1 MMRTVWPASYEI
13 DSTSEP
19 KPSSMSSKFSGHR
32 MTILL
37 FLSLVFIF
45 GIAMPWLGLK
55 SGSEPVVALPLDN
68 SVETVIFESDELQ
81 LEGWWM
87 PAENPRATL
96 LFVHGAGSSRVSPFF
111 NTLGFYDSL
120 QKAGVSVFTFDQR
133 NHGNS
138 EYTDGYL
145 RMGATEYSD
154 VLAARDWLRGRT
166 DNDTPVIICGLSM
179 GGATSIYA
187 LAAGM
192 QADGLL
198 LFDPMLNTRDS
209 LERGGWVGYGL
220 PSVLFRP
227 MAYLAPLFWGLPY
240 GESDAL
246 EVAKA
251 LDLPIAIVQNK
262 TDPITRSIWSE
273 ELANA
278 ADSATIAFV
287 PDIDASDPCMAD
299 KGRWGTHASSFHCHP
314 DWTIEQVE
322 NLIAR
327 LR

>member
-1 MMRTVWPASYEI
+1 
-13 DSTSEP
+13 
-19 KPSSMSSKFSGHR
+19 

-37 FLSLVFIF
+37 FLSLVFTF

-55 SGSEPVVALPLDN
+55 SGSEPVVDAPLSNDIEQ
-68 SVETVIFESDELQ
+68 VVFESDKLQ

-145 RMGATEYSD
+145 RMGATEHRD
-154 VLAARDWLRGRT
+154 VLAAGEWLRGRT
-166 DNDTPVIICGLSM
+166 DNDTPIIICGLSM

-187 LAAGM
+187 LATGM
-192 QADGLL
+192 QAEGLL

-240 GESDAL
+240 GDSDAL
-246 EVAKA
+246 EVAKT

-262 TDPITRSIWSE
+262 TDPITRSTWSE
-273 ELANA
+273 ELAKA
-278 ADSATIAFV
+278 SDSATIAFV
-287 PDIDASDPCMAD
+287 PRIDASDPCMAD
-299 KGRWGTHASSFHCHP
+299 KGRWGTHASSFHCP
-314 DWTIEQVE
+314 PSWTIEQVE
-322 NLIAR
+322 NLITR

>member
-1 MMRTVWPASYEI
+1 
-13 DSTSEP
+13 
-19 KPSSMSSKFSGHR
+19 MSSKFSGHR

-55 SGSEPVVALPLDN
+55 SGSEPVVALPLSN

-145 RMGATEYSD
+145 RMGATEYRD

-179 GGATSIYA
+179 GGATSIFA
-187 LAAGM
+187 LATGM

-278 ADSATIAFV
+278 SDSATIAFV
-287 PDIDASDPCMAD
+287 PRIDASDPCMAD

>member
-1 MMRTVWPASYEI
+1 MVWLASSEI
-13 DSTSEP
+13 DSASES
-19 KPSSMSSKFSGHR
+19 KPNSMRSKLNGRR

-55 SGSEPVVALPLDN
+55 SGSEPVVDAPHSN
-68 SVETVIFESDELQ
+68 NVEYLIFESDKLQ
-81 LEGWWM
+81 LEAWWM

-145 RMGATEYSD
+145 RMGATEYRD
-154 VLAARDWLRGRT
+154 VLAAREWLRGRT

-187 LAAGM
+187 LATGM
-192 QADGLL
+192 RADGLL

-227 MAYLAPLFWGLPY
+227 MAYLAPLFWSLPY

-246 EVAKA
+246 EVAKV

-273 ELANA
+273 ELAKA
-278 ADSATIAFV
+278 SEAATIAFV

>member
-1 MMRTVWPASYEI
+1 MVWLASSEI
-13 DSTSEP
+13 DSASES
-19 KPSSMSSKFSGHR
+19 KPNSMRSKLNGRR

-55 SGSEPVVALPLDN
+55 SGSEPVVDAPHSN
-68 SVETVIFESDELQ
+68 NVEHLIFESDKLQ
-81 LEGWWM
+81 LEAWWM

-145 RMGATEYSD
+145 RMGATEYRD
-154 VLAARDWLRGRT
+154 VLAAREWLRGRT

-187 LAAGM
+187 LANGM
-192 QADGLL
+192 RADGLL

-227 MAYLAPLFWGLPY
+227 MAYLAPLFWSLPY

-246 EVAKA
+246 EVAKV

-273 ELANA
+273 ELAKA
-278 ADSATIAFV
+278 SEAATIAFV

>member
-1 MMRTVWPASYEI
+1 
-13 DSTSEP
+13 
-19 KPSSMSSKFSGHR
+19 

-55 SGSEPVVALPLDN
+55 SGSEPVVDAPHSN
-68 SVETVIFESDELQ
+68 NVEHLIFESDKLQ
-81 LEGWWM
+81 LEAWWM

-145 RMGATEYSD
+145 RMGATEYRD
-154 VLAARDWLRGRT
+154 VLTAREWLRGRA
-166 DNDTPVIICGLSM
+166 DNDKPVIICGLSM

-187 LAAGM
+187 LANGM
-192 QADGLL
+192 RADGLL
-198 LFDPMLNTRDS
+198 LFDPMLNTRDAR
-209 LERGGWVGYGL
+209 ERGGWVGYGL

-246 EVAKA
+246 EVAKV

-273 ELANA
+273 ELAKA
-278 ADSATIAFV
+278 SEAATIAFV

>member
-1 MMRTVWPASYEI
+1 
-13 DSTSEP
+13 
-19 KPSSMSSKFSGHR
+19 

-37 FLSLVFIF
+37 FVSLVFIY

-55 SGSEPVVALPLDN
+55 SGSEPVVDAPLSNDIEH
-68 SVETVIFESDELQ
+68 VVFESDKLR

-87 PAENPRATL
+87 PAGNPRATL
-96 LFVHGAGSSRVSPFF
+96 LFIHGAGSSRESPFF

-120 QKAGVSVFTFDQR
+120 QKAGVSVFAFDQR

-145 RMGATEYSD
+145 RMGATEYRD
-154 VLAARDWLRGRT
+154 VLAAREWLKVRT
-166 DNDTPVIICGLSM
+166 DKGTPVIICGLSM

-187 LAAGM
+187 LASGI

-227 MAYLAPLFWGLPY
+227 MAYLAPFFWSLPH
-240 GESDAL
+240 GDSDAL
-246 EVAKA
+246 EIAKT
-251 LDLPIAIVQNK
+251 LNLPIAIVQNK
-262 TDPITRSIWSE
+262 TGGAGCKSRIGIQKSDNHRHIGTTNRHGEGDSHQNAQRHECPIK
-273 ELANA
+273 L
-278 ADSATIAFV
+278 D
-287 PDIDASDPCMAD
+287 
-299 KGRWGTHASSFHCHP
+299 
-314 DWTIEQVE
+314 
-322 NLIAR
+322 L
-327 LR
+327 

>member
-1 MMRTVWPASYEI
+1 M
-13 DSTSEP
+13 ST
-19 KPSSMSSKFSGHR
+19 
-32 MTILL
+32 LL
-37 FLSLVFIF
+37 FLSLVFLF

-55 SGSEPVVALPLDN
+55 SGSEPVADVPLSSEFED
-68 SVETVIFESDELQ
+68 VVFESEGVT

-87 PAENPRATL
+87 PAKTPRATL
-96 LFVHGAGSSRVSPFF
+96 LFVHGAGSSRISPFF

-120 QKAGVSVFTFDQR
+120 QKTGISVFTFDQR

-138 EYTDGYL
+138 QYTDGYL
-145 RMGATEYSD
+145 RMGATEYRD
-154 VLAARDWLRGRT
+154 VQAARQWLENRT
-166 DNDTPVIICGLSM
+166 NGDTPLIVCGLSM

-187 LAAGM
+187 LAQGM

-220 PSVLFRP
+220 PPLVFRP
-227 MAYLAPLFWGLPY
+227 MAFLAPLFWNLPH
-240 GESDAL
+240 GGSDAL
-246 EVAKA
+246 EVAKT
-251 LDLPIAIVQNK
+251 LNIPIAIVQNK

-278 ADSATIAFV
+278 SDSATISFA
-287 PDIDASDPCMAD
+287 PDIGASHPCMAN

-314 DWTIEQVE
+314 DWTIHQVE
-322 NLIAR
+322 NLITR

>member
-1 MMRTVWPASYEI
+1 
-13 DSTSEP
+13 
-19 KPSSMSSKFSGHR
+19 

-37 FLSLVFIF
+37 FISLVFIF

-55 SGSEPVVALPLDN
+55 SGSEPVVDLPLSKN
-68 SVETVIFESDELQ
+68 VEQVIFESDELQ

-145 RMGATEYSD
+145 RMGATEYRD
-154 VLAARDWLRGRT
+154 VLAAREWLRGRA
-166 DNDTPVIICGLSM
+166 DDDTPVIICGLSM

-187 LAAGM
+187 LATGL

-220 PSVLFRP
+220 PSILFRP
-227 MAYLAPLFWGLPY
+227 MAYLTPFFWDLPH
-240 GESDAL
+240 GASDAL

-273 ELANA
+273 ELANSS
-278 ADSATIAFV
+278 DSATIAFV
-287 PDIDASDPCMAD
+287 PDIEASDPCMVD

-314 DWTIEQVE
+314 RWTIEQVE

>member
-1 MMRTVWPASYEI
+1 M
-13 DSTSEP
+13 ST
-19 KPSSMSSKFSGHR
+19 
-32 MTILL
+32 LL
-37 FLSLVFIF
+37 FLSLGFLF

-55 SGSEPVVALPLDN
+55 SGSEPVADVPLSSEFED
-68 SVETVIFESDELQ
+68 VVFESEGVT

-87 PAENPRATL
+87 PAKTPRATL
-96 LFVHGAGSSRVSPFF
+96 LFVHGAGSSRISPFF

-120 QKAGVSVFTFDQR
+120 QKTGISVFTFDQR

-138 EYTDGYL
+138 QYTDGYL
-145 RMGATEYSD
+145 RMGATEYRD
-154 VLAARDWLRGRT
+154 VQAARQWLENRT
-166 DNDTPVIICGLSM
+166 NGDTPLIVCGLSM

-187 LAAGM
+187 LAQGM

-220 PSVLFRP
+220 PPVVFRP
-227 MAYLAPLFWGLPY
+227 MAFLAPLFWNLPH
-240 GESDAL
+240 GGSDAL
-246 EVAKA
+246 EVAKT
-251 LDLPIAIVQNK
+251 LNLPIAIVQNK

-278 ADSATIAFV
+278 SDSATISFA
-287 PDIDASDPCMAD
+287 PDIGASHPCMAN

-314 DWTIEQVE
+314 DWTIHQVE
-322 NLIAR
+322 NLITR

>member
-1 MMRTVWPASYEI
+1 
-13 DSTSEP
+13 
-19 KPSSMSSKFSGHR
+19 

-55 SGSEPVVALPLDN
+55 SGSEPVVDSPQSKN
-68 SVETVIFESDELQ
+68 IEHIIFESDQLQ
-81 LEGWWM
+81 LEAWWM
-87 PAENPRATL
+87 PAKNPRATL

-120 QKAGVSVFTFDQR
+120 QKTGVSVFTFDQR

-145 RMGATEYSD
+145 RMGATEYRD
-154 VLAARDWLRGRT
+154 VLAAREWLNGRT
-166 DNDTPVIICGLSM
+166 DNDTPLIICGLSM

-187 LAAGM
+187 LATGM

-220 PSVLFRP
+220 PPILFRP
-227 MAYLAPLFWGLPY
+227 MAYLAPLFWGLPR
-240 GESDAL
+240 GDFDAL
-246 EVAKA
+246 EIAKT
-251 LDLPIAIVQNK
+251 LNLPLAIVQNK
-262 TDPITRSIWSE
+262 TYPITRSIWSE

-278 ADSATIAFV
+278 SESATITFV
-287 PDIDASDPCMAD
+287 PPIDASDSCMAD
-299 KGRWGTHASSFHCHP
+299 KGRWGSHASSFHCHP
-314 DWTIEQVE
+314 NWTMRQVE
-322 NLIAR
+322 NLLAR
-327 LR
+327 LN

>member
-1 MMRTVWPASYEI
+1 MR
-13 DSTSEP
+13 
-19 KPSSMSSKFSGHR
+19 SKLTGRR

-55 SGSEPVVALPLDN
+55 SGSEPVVDAPYSN
-68 SVETVIFESDELQ
+68 NVEHLIFESDKLQ
-81 LEGWWM
+81 LEAWWM

-120 QKAGVSVFTFDQR
+120 QKVGVSVFTFDQR

-145 RMGATEYSD
+145 RMGATEYRD
-154 VLAARDWLRGRT
+154 VLTAREWLRGRT
-166 DNDTPVIICGLSM
+166 DNDIPVIICGLSM

-187 LAAGM
+187 LANGM
-192 QADGLL
+192 RADGLL

-227 MAYLAPLFWGLPY
+227 MAYLAPLFWSLPY

-246 EVAKA
+246 EVAKV

-273 ELANA
+273 ELAKA
-278 ADSATIAFV
+278 SEAATIAFV
-287 PDIDASDPCMAD
+287 PDIDAGDPCMAD

-314 DWTIEQVE
+314 EWTIEQVE

>member
-1 MMRTVWPASYEI
+1 MR
-13 DSTSEP
+13 
-19 KPSSMSSKFSGHR
+19 SKLTGRR

-55 SGSEPVVALPLDN
+55 SGSEPVVDAPHSN
-68 SVETVIFESDELQ
+68 NVEHVIFESDKLQ
-81 LEGWWM
+81 LEAWWM

-145 RMGATEYSD
+145 RMGATEYRD
-154 VLAARDWLRGRT
+154 VLAAREWLRGRT

-187 LAAGM
+187 LANGM
-192 QADGLL
+192 RADGLL
-198 LFDPMLNTRDS
+198 LFDPVLNTRDS

-246 EVAKA
+246 EVAKV

-273 ELANA
+273 ELAKA
-278 ADSATIAFV
+278 SEAATIAFV

>member
-1 MMRTVWPASYEI
+1 
-13 DSTSEP
+13 
-19 KPSSMSSKFSGHR
+19 MSSKLSGHR

-55 SGSEPVVALPLDN
+55 SGSEPVVALPLSN

-145 RMGATEYSD
+145 RMGATEYRD

-166 DNDTPVIICGLSM
+166 DNDTPLIICGLSM
-179 GGATSIYA
+179 GGATSIFA
-187 LAAGM
+187 LATGM

-287 PDIDASDPCMAD
+287 PRIDVSDPCMAD

>member
-1 MMRTVWPASYEI
+1 MVWPASYEI
-13 DSTSEP
+13 DSTSKP
-19 KPSSMSSKFSGHR
+19 KPNSMSSERTGYR

-55 SGSEPVVALPLDN
+55 SGSEPVVDLPLSN
-68 SVETVIFESDELQ
+68 NVEQVIFESDELQ

-145 RMGATEYSD
+145 RMGATEYRD
-154 VLAARDWLRGRT
+154 VLAAREWLKGRT
-166 DNDTPVIICGLSM
+166 DDDTPVIICGLSM

-187 LAAGM
+187 LATGM

-198 LFDPMLNTRDS
+198 LFDAMLNTRDS
-209 LERGGWVGYGL
+209 LARGGWVGYGL

-287 PDIDASDPCMAD
+287 PRIDASDPCMAD

>member
-1 MMRTVWPASYEI
+1 
-13 DSTSEP
+13 
-19 KPSSMSSKFSGHR
+19 
-32 MTILL
+32 
-37 FLSLVFIF
+37 
-45 GIAMPWLGLK
+45 
-55 SGSEPVVALPLDN
+55 
-68 SVETVIFESDELQ
+68 
-81 LEGWWM
+81 M

-145 RMGATEYSD
+145 RMGATEHRD
-154 VLAARDWLRGRT
+154 VLAAGEWLRGRT
-166 DNDTPVIICGLSM
+166 DNDTPIIICGLSM

-187 LAAGM
+187 LATGM
-192 QADGLL
+192 QAEGLL

-227 MAYLAPLFWGLPY
+227 MAYLAPLFWGLPH
-240 GESDAL
+240 GDSDAL
-246 EVAKA
+246 EVAKT

-273 ELANA
+273 ELANSS
-278 ADSATIAFV
+278 DSATIAFV
-287 PDIDASDPCMAD
+287 PRIDPSDPCMAD

-322 NLIAR
+322 TLIAR

>member
-1 MMRTVWPASYEI
+1 MVWLASSEI
-13 DSTSEP
+13 DSASES
-19 KPSSMSSKFSGHR
+19 KPNSMRSKLTGRR

-55 SGSEPVVALPLDN
+55 SGSEPVVDAPQSN
-68 SVETVIFESDELQ
+68 NVEHVIFESDKLQ
-81 LEGWWM
+81 LEAWWM

-111 NTLGFYDSL
+111 NTLGFYDNL

-138 EYTDGYL
+138 QYTDGYL
-145 RMGATEYSD
+145 RMGATEYRD
-154 VLAARDWLRGRT
+154 VLAAREWLRGRT
-166 DNDTPVIICGLSM
+166 DNDKPVIICGLSM

-187 LAAGM
+187 LANGM
-192 QADGLL
+192 RADGLL

-246 EVAKA
+246 EVAKV

-273 ELANA
+273 ELAMA
-278 ADSATIAFV
+278 SEAATIAFV
-287 PDIDASDPCMAD
+287 PDIDATDPCMAD

>member
-1 MMRTVWPASYEI
+1 
-13 DSTSEP
+13 
-19 KPSSMSSKFSGHR
+19 

-45 GIAMPWLGLK
+45 GIGMPWLGLK
-55 SGSEPVVALPLDN
+55 SGSEPVVDAPLSNDIEQ
-68 SVETVIFESDELQ
+68 VVFESDKLR

-145 RMGATEYSD
+145 RMGATEHRD
-154 VLAARDWLRGRT
+154 VLAAGEWLRGRT
-166 DNDTPVIICGLSM
+166 DNDTPIIICGLSM

-187 LAAGM
+187 LATGM
-192 QADGLL
+192 QAEGLL

-240 GESDAL
+240 GDSDAL
-246 EVAKA
+246 EVAKT

-273 ELANA
+273 ELANSS
-278 ADSATIAFV
+278 DSATIAFV
-287 PDIDASDPCMAD
+287 PRIDPSDPCMAD

>member
-1 MMRTVWPASYEI
+1 MVWLASSEI
-13 DSTSEP
+13 DSASES
-19 KPSSMSSKFSGHR
+19 KPNSMRSKLNGRR

-55 SGSEPVVALPLDN
+55 SGSEPVVDAPHSN
-68 SVETVIFESDELQ
+68 NVEHLIFESDKLQ
-81 LEGWWM
+81 LEAWWM

-145 RMGATEYSD
+145 RMGATEYRD
-154 VLAARDWLRGRT
+154 VLAAREWLRGRT

-187 LAAGM
+187 LANGM
-192 QADGLL
+192 RADGLL

-227 MAYLAPLFWGLPY
+227 MAYLAPLFWSLPY

-246 EVAKA
+246 EVAKV

-273 ELANA
+273 ELAKA
-278 ADSATIAFV
+278 SDAATIAFV

>member
-1 MMRTVWPASYEI
+1 MRTVWPASYEI

-19 KPSSMSSKFSGHR
+19 KPISMSSKLSGHR

-55 SGSEPVVALPLDN
+55 SGSEPVVALPLSN

-145 RMGATEYSD
+145 RMGATEFRD

-179 GGATSIYA
+179 GGATSIFA
-187 LAAGM
+187 LATGM

-287 PDIDASDPCMAD
+287 PRIDVSDPCMAD

>member
-1 MMRTVWPASYEI
+1 MVWLASSEI
-13 DSTSEP
+13 DSASES
-19 KPSSMSSKFSGHR
+19 KPNSMRSKLTGNR

-55 SGSEPVVALPLDN
+55 SGSEPVVDAPHSN
-68 SVETVIFESDELQ
+68 NVEHLIFESDKLQ
-81 LEGWWM
+81 LEAWWM

-145 RMGATEYSD
+145 RMGATEYRD
-154 VLAARDWLRGRT
+154 VLAAREWLQGRT
-166 DNDTPVIICGLSM
+166 DNEAPVIICGLSM

-187 LAAGM
+187 LASGM

-220 PSVLFRP
+220 PSILFRP
-227 MAYLAPLFWGLPY
+227 MAYIAPLFWSLPH
-240 GESDAL
+240 GGSDAL
-246 EVAKA
+246 EIAKT
-251 LDLPIAIVQNK
+251 LQLPLAIVQNK

-273 ELANA
+273 ELAKA
-278 ADSATIAFV
+278 SEAATIAFV

>member
-1 MMRTVWPASYEI
+1 MVWLASSEI
-13 DSTSEP
+13 DSASES
-19 KPSSMSSKFSGHR
+19 KPNSMRSKLNGRR

-55 SGSEPVVALPLDN
+55 SGSEPVVDAPHSN
-68 SVETVIFESDELQ
+68 NVEHLIFESDKLQ
-81 LEGWWM
+81 LEAWWM

-145 RMGATEYSD
+145 RMGATEYRD
-154 VLAARDWLRGRT
+154 VLAAREWLRGRT

-187 LAAGM
+187 LANGM
-192 QADGLL
+192 RADGLL

-246 EVAKA
+246 EVAKV

-273 ELANA
+273 ELAKA
-278 ADSATIAFV
+278 SEAATIAFV

-322 NLIAR
+322 HLIAR

>member
-1 MMRTVWPASYEI
+1 MVWLASSEI
-13 DSTSEP
+13 DSASES
-19 KPSSMSSKFSGHR
+19 KPNSMRSKLTGRR

-55 SGSEPVVALPLDN
+55 SGSEPVVDAPHSN
-68 SVETVIFESDELQ
+68 NVEHVIFESDKLQ
-81 LEGWWM
+81 LEAWWM

-111 NTLGFYDSL
+111 NTLGFYDNL

-145 RMGATEYSD
+145 RMGATEYRD
-154 VLAARDWLRGRT
+154 VLAAREWLRGRT

-187 LAAGM
+187 LANGM
-192 QADGLL
+192 RADGLL

-246 EVAKA
+246 ELAKV

-273 ELANA
+273 ELAKA
-278 ADSATIAFV
+278 SEAATIAFV

-314 DWTIEQVE
+314 DWTIGQVE

>member
-1 MMRTVWPASYEI
+1 MVWLASSEI
-13 DSTSEP
+13 DSASES
-19 KPSSMSSKFSGHR
+19 KPNSMRSKLNGRR

-55 SGSEPVVALPLDN
+55 SGSEPVVDAPHSN
-68 SVETVIFESDELQ
+68 NVEHLIFESDKLQ
-81 LEGWWM
+81 LEAWWM

-145 RMGATEYSD
+145 RMGATEYRD
-154 VLAARDWLRGRT
+154 VLTAREWLRGRT
-166 DNDTPVIICGLSM
+166 DNDIPVIICGLSM

-187 LAAGM
+187 LANGM
-192 QADGLL
+192 RADGLL

-227 MAYLAPLFWGLPY
+227 MAYLAPLFWSLPY

-246 EVAKA
+246 EVAKV

-273 ELANA
+273 ELAKA
-278 ADSATIAFV
+278 SEAATIAFV
-287 PDIDASDPCMAD
+287 PDIDAGDPCMAD

>member
-1 MMRTVWPASYEI
+1 
-13 DSTSEP
+13 
-19 KPSSMSSKFSGHR
+19 
-32 MTILL
+32 
-37 FLSLVFIF
+37 
-45 GIAMPWLGLK
+45 
-55 SGSEPVVALPLDN
+55 
-68 SVETVIFESDELQ
+68 
-81 LEGWWM
+81 M

-145 RMGATEYSD
+145 RMGATEYRD
-154 VLAARDWLRGRT
+154 VLAAREWLRGRT

-187 LAAGM
+187 LANGM
-192 QADGLL
+192 RADGLL
-198 LFDPMLNTRDS
+198 LFDPVLNTRDS

-246 EVAKA
+246 EVAKV

-273 ELANA
+273 ELAKA
-278 ADSATIAFV
+278 SEAATIAFV

>member
-1 MMRTVWPASYEI
+1 MVWPASYEI
-13 DSTSEP
+13 DSTSEL
-19 KPSSMSSKFSGHR
+19 KPNSMSSKLIGHR

-55 SGSEPVVALPLDN
+55 SGSEPVVDFPLSN
-68 SVETVIFESDELQ
+68 NVEPVIFESDELQ

-96 LFVHGAGSSRVSPFF
+96 LFVHGAGSSRMSPFF

-120 QKAGVSVFTFDQR
+120 QKTGVSVFTFDQR

-138 EYTDGYL
+138 QYTDGYL
-145 RMGATEYSD
+145 RMGATEYRD
-154 VLAARDWLRGRT
+154 VLAAREWLKGRT
-166 DNDTPVIICGLSM
+166 DDDTPVIICGLSM

-187 LAAGM
+187 LATGM

-322 NLIAR
+322 NLIVR

>member
-1 MMRTVWPASYEI
+1 MVWLASSEI
-13 DSTSEP
+13 DSASES
-19 KPSSMSSKFSGHR
+19 KPNSMRSKLTGRR

-55 SGSEPVVALPLDN
+55 SGSEPVVDAPHSN
-68 SVETVIFESDELQ
+68 NVEHLIFESDKLQ
-81 LEGWWM
+81 LEAWWM

-145 RMGATEYSD
+145 RMGATEYRD
-154 VLAARDWLRGRT
+154 VLAAREWLRGRT

-187 LAAGM
+187 LANGM
-192 QADGLL
+192 RADGLL

-227 MAYLAPLFWGLPY
+227 MAYLAPLFWSLPY

-246 EVAKA
+246 EVAKV

-273 ELANA
+273 ELAKA
-278 ADSATIAFV
+278 SEAATIAFV

>member
-1 MMRTVWPASYEI
+1 MVWLASSEI
-13 DSTSEP
+13 DSTYES
-19 KPSSMSSKFSGHR
+19 KPDSMRSKLTGRR

-55 SGSEPVVALPLDN
+55 SGSEPVVDAPQSN
-68 SVETVIFESDELQ
+68 NVEHVIFESDKLQ
-81 LEGWWM
+81 LEAWWM

-111 NTLGFYDSL
+111 NTLGFYDNL

-133 NHGNS
+133 NHGTS
-138 EYTDGYL
+138 QYTDGYL
-145 RMGATEYSD
+145 RMGATEYRD
-154 VLAARDWLRGRT
+154 VLAAREWLRGRT

-187 LAAGM
+187 LANGM
-192 QADGLL
+192 RADGLL

-246 EVAKA
+246 EVAKV

-273 ELANA
+273 ELAKA
-278 ADSATIAFV
+278 SEAATIAFV

>member
-1 MMRTVWPASYEI
+1 MVWPASYEI

-19 KPSSMSSKFSGHR
+19 KPNSMSSKLTGHR

-55 SGSEPVVALPLDN
+55 SGSEPVVDSPL
-68 SVETVIFESDELQ
+68 SKKVESVIFESDGLQ

-87 PAENPRATL
+87 PAENPRAAL

-138 EYTDGYL
+138 QYTDGYL
-145 RMGATEYSD
+145 RMGATEYRD
-154 VLAARDWLRGRT
+154 VLAAREWLKGRT

-187 LAAGM
+187 LATGM

-227 MAYLAPLFWGLPY
+227 MAYLAPFFWDLPY

-287 PDIDASDPCMAD
+287 PRIDANDPCMAD
-299 KGRWGTHASSFHCHP
+299 KGRWGTHASAFHCKP

-322 NLIAR
+322 KLIAR
-327 LR
+327 LH

>member
-1 MMRTVWPASYEI
+1 MR
-13 DSTSEP
+13 
-19 KPSSMSSKFSGHR
+19 SKLTGRR

-45 GIAMPWLGLK
+45 GIAMPWLGLN
-55 SGSEPVVALPLDN
+55 SGSEPVVDAPHSN
-68 SVETVIFESDELQ
+68 NVEHVIFESDKLQ
-81 LEGWWM
+81 LEAWWM

-111 NTLGFYDSL
+111 NTLGFYASL

-145 RMGATEYSD
+145 RMGAIEYRD
-154 VLAARDWLRGRT
+154 VLAAREWLRGRT

-187 LAAGM
+187 LANGM
-192 QADGLL
+192 RADGLL

-227 MAYLAPLFWGLPY
+227 MAYLAPLFWSLPY

-246 EVAKA
+246 EVAKV

-273 ELANA
+273 ELAKA
-278 ADSATIAFV
+278 SEAATIAFV

>member
-1 MMRTVWPASYEI
+1 MR
-13 DSTSEP
+13 
-19 KPSSMSSKFSGHR
+19 SKLNGRR

-55 SGSEPVVALPLDN
+55 SGSEPVVDAPHSN
-68 SVETVIFESDELQ
+68 NVEHVIFESDKLQ
-81 LEGWWM
+81 LEAWWM

-145 RMGATEYSD
+145 RMGATEYRD
-154 VLAARDWLRGRT
+154 VLTAREWLRGRT
-166 DNDTPVIICGLSM
+166 DNDIPVIICGLSM

-187 LAAGM
+187 LANGM
-192 QADGLL
+192 RADGLL

-227 MAYLAPLFWGLPY
+227 MAYLAPLFWSLPY

-246 EVAKA
+246 EVAKV

-273 ELANA
+273 ELAKA
-278 ADSATIAFV
+278 SEAATIAFV

-327 LR
+327 LH